1 LIRAL
6 ASLALLAAACSGPTT
21 PVPTGFGGGSC
32 AGTRISGES
41 EMGVGK
47 TRPGEGTSLITDVD
61 ARIVM
66 SGRVGG
72 SCFGAAVDADD
83 RVTR

>member
-1 LIRAL
+1 
-6 ASLALLAAACSGPTT
+6 
-21 PVPTGFGGGSC
+21 
-32 AGTRISGES
+32 
-41 EMGVGK
+41 MGVGK

-61 ARIVM
+61 AKIVM

>member
-32 AGTRISGES
+32 GPGTRISGES
-41 EMGVGK
+41 EMGVGQ
-47 TRPGEGTSLITDVD
+47 TRPGGGTSLITDVD
-61 ARIVM
+61 AKIVM

-83 RVTR
+83 R